1 MLATLLTD
9 IKQILICKIY
19 SPMELWFVDLN
30 QNVNVN
36 PAVVYF
42 TLLASGNETFFFF
55 FFTHSFLLDS
65 RRESLN
71 RWRYTGLVGNLSFE
85 PEMFII

>member
-36 PAVVYF
+36 PAVA
-42 TLLASGNETFFFF
+42 LLYWLVEMKLFFFF
-55 FFTHSFLLDS
+55 FYSLLPPGQQEGVIEQVEVH
-65 RRESLN
+65 RFGWELE
-71 RWRYTGLVGNLSFE
+71 L
-85 PEMFII
+85 